1 MIEKQLTDPKQVVH
15 LEDFGAQLTIE
26 MLYLLNMASLQA
38 QEGSQD
44 GSCARTTDIVKHLV
58 SSEFAGFF
66 QVLQN
71 YNRYQPSV
79 YVYVCVCVCVGGGGR
94 GEGRGGEGRRR
105 GEGKKSEKEKRIEE
119 GKGRR
124 GQNEERKGR
133 N

>member
-15 LEDFGAQLTIE
+15 LEDFSAQLTIE

-79 YVYVCVCVCVGGGGR
+79 YVYVCVCVCVGGSGEWRG
-94 GEGRGGEGRRR
+94 GEGRGGEGKRRR
-105 GEGKKSEKEKRIEE
+105 GEEE
-119 GKGRR
+119 
-124 GQNEERKGR
+124 
-133 N
+133 